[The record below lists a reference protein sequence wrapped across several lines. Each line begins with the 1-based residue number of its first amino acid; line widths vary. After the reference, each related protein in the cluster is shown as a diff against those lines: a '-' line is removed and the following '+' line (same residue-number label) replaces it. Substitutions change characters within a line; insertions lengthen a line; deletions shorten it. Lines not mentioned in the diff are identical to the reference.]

1 MKLQGNIALY
11 NIILLYKNTHISHK
25 EKKLS
30 VCTPQSSD
38 KQNRMDDLW
47 SAFLYMLKVRLIKIC
62 ANFGHRIYIRIR
74 FFSKTRSENE
84 VCLIQLQV
92 TILPLN

>member
-25 EKKLS
+25 EKKAFGLN
-30 VCTPQSSD
+30 PQSSD

-47 SAFLYMLKVRLIKIC
+47 SAFLYMLKVRLIKIG

-84 VCLIQLQV
+84 VCLIHLQV
-92 TILPLN
+92 TVLPFN

>member
-25 EKKLS
+25 EKKSFRS
-30 VCTPQSSD
+30 VPPSD

-92 TILPLN
+92 TVLPFN